1 MGASYLYGRKD
12 WERRRQRAT
21 NCAPRTAWE
30 SWDRG
35 SATEA
40 QDDTVSI
47 QLLSYKSQKNCN

>member
-21 NCAPRTAWE
+21 DRKGPRP
-30 SWDRG
+30 
-35 SATEA
+35 SATET